1 MHNNQFL
8 SIEIKINDHLPI

>member
-8 SIEIKINDHLPI
+8 SIEVKANDRLPI